1 MESRRIS
8 LAEEDAVDGDDF
20 ELAYCYI
27 GMGDKEN
34 AQKYLDSART
44 SLIEQGTLNDEI
56 KEEIEKIEKGILSLE
71 N

>member
-1 MESRRIS
+1 MESWQIS
-8 LAEEDAVDGDDF
+8 LAEEDAVDGEDF

-34 AQKYLDSART
+34 AQKYLDLARD
-44 SLIEQGTLNDEI
+44 SVIKQGALNEYVKEDI
-56 KEEIEKIEKGILSLE
+56 EEIEEGIRSLE